1 MGSLTPY
8 LQRRFI
14 AHCPRGWECSAEAA
28 LVTQDAARRLG
39 FEPRADILL
48 QRTDGARRI
57 WIEFE
62 ISRADPVANHA
73 KFATTRFFEGSL
85 PGESFVSMSS
95 RHIAPGRAALA
106 AGTAMMMRAL
116 GVPAFQVDLLPQFDG
131 TAITGMNRLPVE
143 ALQDE
148 TLSVAPEIERVL
160 EVTDA
165 RLAHGWHR
173 IAKADNAY
181 TVAVNIRQ
189 WNAELIHGSGRAFW
203 AKRTARYFA
212 YDPVSGLFAPS
223 KFCAF
228 IPAPHPASGQRA
240 FTRVAEAPGGMTNA
254 LYATLGER
262 DSRFDGHVARV
273 HLESR
278 LGYRLVPLSEASI
291 ATRDAFLLWQ
301 RTVDGVAG
309 ACGNAAQLLLPPRWM
324 FSGRTGSTADPV

>member
-1 MGSLTPY
+1 MGSLTAY

-14 AHCPRGWECSAEAA
+14 AHCPRGWECTAEAA
-28 LVTQDAARRLG
+28 LVAQDAARRLG

-48 QRTDGARRI
+48 QRTDGSRRI

-73 KFATTRFFEGSL
+73 KFATARYFEGSL

-131 TAITGMNRLPVE
+131 AAITGMNRLPAD
-143 ALQDE
+143 ALQDD
-148 TLSVAPEIERVL
+148 TLLVEPEIERVL

-189 WNAELIHGSGRAFW
+189 WNVELVHGASRALW
-203 AKRTARYFA
+203 EKRTARYFA

-228 IPAPHPASGQRA
+228 IPAPHPASGQQA
-240 FTRVAEAPGGMTNA
+240 FMRVAEAPGGMTNA
-254 LYATLGER
+254 LYATLGEQ

-278 LGYRLVPLSEASI
+278 LGYRLVPLSEAP
-291 ATRDAFLLWQ
+291 AALRAAFRVWQ
-301 RTVDGVAG
+301 EQIGGAAG
-309 ACGNAAQLLLPPRWM
+309 STSSAIRLLLPPSWA
-324 FSGRTGSTADPV
+324 GRALR

>member
-14 AHCPRGWECSAEAA
+14 AHCPRGWECTAEAA
-28 LVTQDAARRLG
+28 LVAQDAARRLG
-39 FEPRADILL
+39 FEPRVDVLL
-48 QRTDGARRI
+48 QRTDGSRRI

-73 KFATTRFFEGSL
+73 KFATARYFEGAL

-131 TAITGMNRLPVE
+131 AAITGLNRLPTD
-143 ALQDE
+143 ALQDDA
-148 TLSVAPEIERVL
+148 LSVEPEIDRVM

-165 RLAHGWHR
+165 RLVHGWHR

-189 WNAELIHGSGRAFW
+189 WNAELVDGSGRAVW
-203 AKRTARYFA
+203 EKRTARYFA

-228 IPAPHPASGQRA
+228 IPAPHSAPGQQA
-240 FTRVAEAPGGMTNA
+240 FTRVAEAPGGMTNV
-254 LYATLGER
+254 LYATLGEQ

-273 HLESR
+273 HLASR
-278 LGYRLVPLSEASI
+278 LNYRLMGLSEAPP
-291 ATRDAFLLWQ
+291 ALREAFLAWQ
-301 RTVDGVAG
+301 KIIRGAAG
-309 ACGNAAQLLLPPRWM
+309 SSSSTTHLLVPPSWA
-324 FSGRTGSTADPV
+324 GRPSSP